1 MSDKTN
7 ITKSQRGREVYRLD
21 GEIKNKKIDGKSKI
35 KREYKVT
42 KTVEINLNF
51 TKNENIADTQ
61 NLEMEIKDTNLK
73 NNFHKSKYVYRLKT
87 RKFNLE
93 DKKEG
98 INVKDKESIEITV
111 V

>member
-21 GEIKNKKIDGKSKI
+21 GEIKNQKIDGIAKI
-35 KREYKVT
+35 KKI
-42 KTVEINLNF
+42 VEINLNS
-51 TKNENIADTQ
+51 TKKENVADSQ

-98 INVKDKESIEITV
+98 INVKDKKSIEITV